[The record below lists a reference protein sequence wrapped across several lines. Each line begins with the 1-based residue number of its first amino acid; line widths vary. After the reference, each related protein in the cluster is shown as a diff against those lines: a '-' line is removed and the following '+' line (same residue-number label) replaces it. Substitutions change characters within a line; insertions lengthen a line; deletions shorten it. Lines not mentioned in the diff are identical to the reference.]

1 MAKPQLAR
9 LEELDAVRGE
19 IDADETDAAVLAPV
33 VGMLVGLGVSVL
45 IWVVA
50 GGLIW
55 MAFRA

>member
-1 MAKPQLAR
+1 MAR
-9 LEELDAVRGE
+9 LEELHPAAGDLDSGE
-19 IDADETDAAVLAPV
+19 ADTGAFAPV